1 MRRFTYK
8 WLLVVACAALVSLS
22 TAAQAADKPGQ
33 ADLDMAADLQVM
45 AESLGDFEKVIKLA
59 ESALEKGVDKDQ
71 EEFAKKMLAAAL
83 FQHANKSAETIFER
97 GRRNPRAGTYRTQAL
112 KDLEKAKKH
121 DPTLPDIFLLEA
133 RLHAMQG
140 GDLKAASSSASEAI
154 RLLTGKDDPKQ
165 LSKAYI
171 LRAQL
176 TEDKD
181 RKLADFEAAA
191 AADPTNSDAGQ
202 AVAELYSQ
210 KGDNDKAV
218 ATLQKLSERDPDNPA
233 LLARL
238 AEALTDLKKYDEA
251 LKYCDSVI
259 KQAPRATGGY
269 NLRARVK
276 VMKEDID
283 GALKD
288 LDEALAINGNDLQ
301 ALLLRSNL
309 HNSRGNDEKAKADVD
324 KLLKQA
330 PDLPQAILLRS
341 MIAAGKKR
349 WGDAISDMQ
358 VLLQTDPTNA
368 EWRIRLAGYYVGDSR
383 PRKAVEILTQVVDGL
398 RDDTDAASRETKVD
412 ALRARGDALLS
423 VGRHADA
430 VKDYDEALKIDA
442 EDTGVLNNL
451 AWVLATSPDDPVRNP
466 ARSVELGLKACELTK
481 YEKPHILS
489 TLAAGYAEKG
499 DWEMAKKWSAKAVEL
514 GAKDDDVD
522 QQLKKELEGYKE
534 KKPWREKQE
543 VEENTK
549 PVGRSKG
556 EIET

>member
-1 MRRFTYK
+1 MRRFSYSVVG
-8 WLLVVACAALVSLS
+8 LVVFAALVALS
-22 TAAQAADKPGQ
+22 AVANAADKPGQ
-33 ADLDMAADLQVM
+33 NDLDQATDLQIS
-45 AESLGDFEKVIKLA
+45 AETLGDLEKVIKLA
-59 ESALEKGVDKDQ
+59 ESALEKGLDKDQ
-71 EEFAKKMLAAAL
+71 EQFAKQMLAAAL
-83 FQHANKSAETIFER
+83 YQHANRSAESIIER
-97 GRRNPRAGTYRTQAL
+97 GRRNPRAGAIRTQAL
-112 KDLEKAKKH
+112 KDLEKAKKY

-133 RLHAMQG
+133 RLQATQG
-140 GDLKAASSSASEAI
+140 GDLKAAAAAASEAI
-154 RLLTGKDDPKQ
+154 KLLTGKDDAKQ

-176 TEDKD
+176 TEDAD
-181 RKLADFEAAA
+181 RKLADFDAAVD
-191 AADPTNSDAGQ
+191 ADPSNTDAGQ
-202 AVAELYSQ
+202 ALALLYIQ
-210 KGDNDKAV
+210 KGENEKAV
-218 ATLQKLSERDPDNPA
+218 ATLQKLLERDADNPT
-233 LLARL
+233 LLAAL
-238 AEALTDLKKYDEA
+238 AEALTDLRKYDEA
-251 LKYCDSVI
+251 LKYCDGVI
-259 KQAPRATGGY
+259 KQAPRTTIGY

-288 LDEALAINGNDLQ
+288 LDEALSINGNDLQ
-301 ALLLRSNL
+301 ALLMRSNL
-309 HNSRGNDEKAKADVD
+309 HASRGNDEKAKIDVD
-324 KLLKQA
+324 RLLRQA

-349 WGDAISDMQ
+349 WGEAITDMQ

-368 EWRIRLAGYYVGDSR
+368 EWRIRLAGYFVGDSR
-383 PRKAVEILTQVVDGL
+383 PRKAVELLTQVLDGI
-398 RDDTDAASRETKVD
+398 RDESDPQQRETKAD

-430 VKDYDEALKIDA
+430 VKDYDEALKLDP

-451 AWVLATSPDDPVRNP
+451 AWVLATSPDDPVRN
-466 ARSVELGLKACELTK
+466 AQKSIEMGLKACELTK
-481 YEKPHILS
+481 YERPHILS

-499 DWEMAKKWSAKAVEL
+499 DWELAKKWSAKAVEL

-534 KKPWREKQE
+534 RKPWREKQE

-549 PVGRSKG
+549 PLGKSKG